1 MDITVVCQSVSKS
14 IEKCI
19 EYCKDRG
26 LKLEIVSDRTKAKG
40 KYIVIMKE
48 EVYYN
53 DYYIHLCYLR
63 LYLYDV
69 DIICFNSITVYDKK
83 QDQFYKGLYLSKN
96 VFYKRNYNIKKG
108 RYIEYDIELGC
119 TTELVEKTN
128 ENLTND
134 EVLQIYH
141 GYFGG
146 LKPCE
151 LENDNSEDQT

>member
-1 MDITVVCQSVSKS
+1 MDITVVCKSMSKS
-14 IEKCI
+14 IAQCI
-19 EYCKDRG
+19 EYCTSRE
-26 LKLEIVSDRTKAKG
+26 LKLEVVLDRTKAKG
-40 KYIVIMKE
+40 KYIAIMKE

-63 LYLYDV
+63 LYIYDV
-69 DIICFNSITVYDKK
+69 DIICFNSITVYDKE

-108 RYIEYDIELGC
+108 RYVEYDIELGC
-119 TTELVEKTN
+119 TTELVEKIK

-146 LKPCE
+146 LKPVE
-151 LENDNSEDQT
+151 IENDNT